1 MVCYKEDIVKSLSSQ
16 TQQSCNNWQFI
27 TNIFSVKVRT
37 WPIASFSRWKNT
49 CLPPPPPH
57 SLLHLMHFK
66 TTTSL
71 LSLCLWLLT
80 MYFALSQHLLVSQ
93 HYLRW
98 HDLPCHHR
106 PSLSHFG
113 PPPVTHLRWHLPAK
127 VQLCHWFSSSVSPPT
142 QSTSCPTP
150 LCHQGLNLSLLMEP
164 ATVSLYK
171 LPQICDLSY
180 ACWPLLLRKI
190 GSVLSRSERNTRGS
204 GLCKAVTSHCTSH
217 SWAVCL
223 V

>member
-1 MVCYKEDIVKSLSSQ
+1 MTHCKLFKIKEYMS
-16 TQQSCNNWQFI
+16 
-27 TNIFSVKVRT
+27 
-37 WPIASFSRWKNT
+37 A
-49 CLPPPPPH
+49 PPPH
-57 SLLHLMHFK
+57 LTPCCISCILKPLHLYSPSAYDCWLCTLHCRS
-66 TTTSL
+66 TSL
-71 LSLCLWLLT
+71 S
-80 MYFALSQHLLVSQ
+80 
-93 HYLRW
+93 
-98 HDLPCHHR
+98 
-106 PSLSHFG
+106 PSITCVGMIYPVTTGSHFG

-180 ACWPLLLRKI
+180 VCWPLLLRKI